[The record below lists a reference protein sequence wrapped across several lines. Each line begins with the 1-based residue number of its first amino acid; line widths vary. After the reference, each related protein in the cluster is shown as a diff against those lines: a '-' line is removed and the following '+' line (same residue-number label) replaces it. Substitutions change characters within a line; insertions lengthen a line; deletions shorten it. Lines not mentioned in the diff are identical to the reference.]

1 MIGVALK
8 GLLGRK
14 LRAVLTGFAI
24 VLGVAMI
31 SGAFVLTDTL
41 GKSFDGIFNQSYK
54 STDAV
59 ISSKPAIGSSTSS
72 DEAPAFEADVLTKV
86 QALPGVRVA
95 QGSIEDKIRLVN
107 SDGHAIGS
115 ADEGVA
121 FGIPASSANE
131 SLNPLK
137 LVTGQW
143 PRGDGQIAVD
153 KSTADSQ
160 HFTVGQTVGAFGEGP
175 IKKYRVSGIVRFGS
189 VGSIG
194 KTTITVFD
202 LSTAQSI
209 FDKLGKFDTIRVA
222 AKPGV
227 SDAELIR
234 QITPLL
240 SKTTQVKTATAQAAA
255 DSSETQDGLNI
266 IKYAL
271 LGFAG
276 IALFVGSFVIA
287 NTLAIT
293 VAQRMR
299 ELATLR
305 TLGASRRQVL
315 GSVILESVVVGLLG
329 SIIGLFLGL
338 GIAVGLMAL
347 LKATGVDLPEHSLV
361 FSLRTIAISLAV
373 GTVIAILASLRPAVR
388 ATRVEPIAA
397 VREGAVMPVSRF
409 ARYAMPTAAIV
420 GAASIALFS
429 YGVFASGVEIK
440 TRLILLVAGVLLMF
454 VGVAMVAT
462 RVVRPLAMVL
472 GAPGA
477 RFGGSAGRLARE
489 NAVRSPARTAST
501 AAAVMIGLALI
512 TFVAVI
518 GQGFKSSFTDAVNT
532 LFVADYSV
540 SAGANGDPLTN
551 KAADAVAAAPGVTAV
566 SQMRS
571 GEARVGGDT
580 VFVTGVDES
589 LTKVVDM
596 TWKQGSSTVPEQLG
610 TSGAFVLDQYAD
622 DQSLTLGSPLAIE
635 TPTGKTMH
643 VHVIGIL
650 DPPKG
655 GSPFGEITVS
665 KATFDESFANHDNL
679 YTFVNIRGGPSPAN
693 TAALEKTLSAFPAA
707 VVETRDEFRN
717 SRTSNITQSLQIL
730 YALLGLSVIVS
741 LFGVINTLVL
751 SVFERTREL
760 GMLRAIGMTRRQ
772 VRRMIR
778 HESIVTALI
787 GATLG
792 IGVGMFLAV
801 LTTTALSKYGVVF
814 AVPYGTLVVFVGIA
828 ILAGVLAAILPA
840 RRASRLNILNAL
852 QYE

>member
-1 MIGVALK
+1 MIGVAIK

-14 LRAVLTGFAI
+14 LRATLTAFAI

-41 GKSFDGIFNQSYK
+41 GKSFDGIFNESYK

-59 ISSKPAIGSSTSS
+59 ISSKPAVGSSTQS
-72 DEAPAFEADVLTKV
+72 DAAPAFAADVLTEV
-86 QALPGVRVA
+86 QALPGVRIA
-95 QGSIEDKIRLVN
+95 QGSIEDKTRLVN
-107 SDGHAIGS
+107 SDGKAIGS
-115 ADEGVA
+115 ADEGIA
-121 FGIPASSANE
+121 FGIPASTADE

-137 LVTGQW
+137 LVTGHW
-143 PRGDGQIAVD
+143 PQGDGQIAVD
-153 KSTADSQ
+153 KSTADKQ

-175 IKKYRVSGIVRFGS
+175 IKDYRISGIVRFGS

-194 KTTITVFD
+194 KATITVFD
-202 LSTAQSI
+202 LPTAQSL
-209 FDKLGKFDTIRVA
+209 FNKLDKFDTIRVGA
-222 AKPGV
+222 NSGV
-227 SDAELIR
+227 SDAELVR

-240 SKTTQVKTATAQAAA
+240 SKTTQVKSASDQAAA
-255 DSSETQDGLNI
+255 DSSDTQDSLNI

-338 GIAVGLMAL
+338 VIAVGLTAL
-347 LKATGVDLPEHSLV
+347 LEATGVDLPSHSLV
-361 FSLRTIAISLAV
+361 FSMRTIVVSLGV
-373 GTVIAILASLRPAVR
+373 GTLIALLASLRPAMR

-397 VREGAVMPVSRF
+397 VREGAVMPESRF
-409 ARYAMPTAAIV
+409 ARYAVPTAAVV

-429 YGVFASGVEIK
+429 YGVFAGGVEIK
-440 TRLILLVAGVLLMF
+440 MRMILLVIGVLLMF
-454 VGVAMVAT
+454 VSVAMIAT
-462 RVVRPLAMVL
+462 RVVRPLAFVL

-477 RFGGSAGRLARE
+477 RFGGSAGSLARE
-489 NAVRSPARTAST
+489 NAVRNPARTAST

-532 LFVADYSV
+532 LFIADYSV
-540 SAGANGDPLTN
+540 SAGASGDPLTN
-551 KAADAVAAAPGVTAV
+551 KAADAVATAPGVTAV
-566 SQMRS
+566 SQMRA
-571 GEARVGGDT
+571 GEAKVGGKT

-589 LTKVVDM
+589 VTKVIDI
-596 TWKQGSSTVPEQLG
+596 TWKKGSNTVPEQLG
-610 TSGAFVLDQYAD
+610 TSGAFVIDQYAD
-622 DQSLTLGSPLAIE
+622 DNSLNVGSPLTIE
-635 TPTGKTMH
+635 TPAGKTVR
-643 VHVIGIL
+643 VHVTGIV

-655 GSPFGEITVS
+655 GSPFGEISVS
-665 KATFDESFANHDNL
+665 KATFDASFANHDNEF
-679 YTFVNIRGGPSPAN
+679 TFVNINGGPSEAN
-693 TAALEKTLSAFPAA
+693 TAALEKSLAAFPAA

-717 SRTSNITQSLQIL
+717 SRTKDITQSLQIL

-787 GATLG
+787 GAALG

-801 LTTTALSKYGVVF
+801 ITTTALSKYGVVF
-814 AVPYGTLVVFVGIA
+814 AVPYATLVVFVGIA
-828 ILAGVLAAILPA
+828 ILAGMLAAILPA
-840 RRASRLNILNAL
+840 RRASRLNILQAL

>member
-14 LRAVLTGFAI
+14 LRAILTAFAI

-41 GKSFDGIFNQSYK
+41 GKSFDGIYNESYK
-54 STDAV
+54 ATDAV
-59 ISSKPAIGSSTSS
+59 ISSKAAVGSTTGN
-72 DEAPAFEADVLTKV
+72 DNAPAFPADVLTEV

-95 QGSIEDKIRLVN
+95 QGSIEDKIRLVD
-107 SDGHAIGS
+107 SDGAAVGS

-121 FGIPASSANE
+121 FGIPPSADQ

-137 LVTGQW
+137 LVTGKW
-143 PRGDGQIAVD
+143 PQGKGQIAVD
-153 KSTADSQ
+153 SSTADSQ
-160 HFTVGQTVGAFGEGP
+160 HLTVGQSVGAFGEGP
-175 IKKYRVSGIVRFGS
+175 VAQYQISGIVRFGS

-202 LSTAQSI
+202 LSTAQSL
-209 FDKLGKFDTIRVA
+209 FDKLGKLDTIRVG

-227 SDAELIR
+227 SDATLIR
-234 QITPLL
+234 EITPLL
-240 SKTTQVKTATAQAAA
+240 SNTTQVKSATDQAAA

-315 GSVILESVVVGLLG
+315 GSVILESVIVGLLG
-329 SIIGLFLGL
+329 SVIGLFLGVA
-338 GIAVGLMAL
+338 IAVGLTAL
-347 LKATGVDLPEHSLV
+347 LNATGVDLPDHSLV
-361 FSLRTIAISLAV
+361 LSVRTVVVSIGVGTLISL
-373 GTVIAILASLRPAVR
+373 LASLRPAVR

-397 VREGAVMPVSRF
+397 VREGAVMPASRF

-429 YGVFASGVEIK
+429 YGVFAGGVEIK
-440 TRLILLVAGVLLMF
+440 TRMIVLVIGVLLMF
-454 VGVAMVAT
+454 VGVAMIAT
-462 RVVRPLAMVL
+462 RIVRPLAYVL

-477 RFGGSAGRLARE
+477 RFGGAAGKLARE
-489 NAVRSPARTAST
+489 NAVRAPARTAST

-532 LFVADYSV
+532 LFIADYSL
-540 SAGANGDPLTN
+540 SAGANGDPLTS
-551 KAADAVAAAPGVTAV
+551 KAADAVATAPGVTAV

-571 GEARVGGDT
+571 GEGKVGGKT

-589 LTKVVDM
+589 LTKVVDI
-596 TWKQGSSTVPEQLG
+596 TWTKGSSTVPEQLG
-610 TSGAFVLDQYAD
+610 TTGAFVLDQYAD
-622 DQSLTLGSPLAIE
+622 DHSLTMGSPLAIE
-635 TPTGKTMH
+635 TPAGKTIH
-643 VHVIGIL
+643 VRVTGIV

-655 GSPFGEITVS
+655 GSQFGEISVS
-665 KATFDESFANHDNL
+665 KATFDASFANHDNEF
-679 YTFVNIRGGPSPAN
+679 TFLNIQGGPSEAN
-693 TAALEKTLSAFPAA
+693 TAALKTSLAAFPAA

-717 SRTSNITQSLQIL
+717 SRTSDITQSLQIL

-787 GATLG
+787 GAALG
-792 IGVGMFLAV
+792 IAVGMFLAII
-801 LTTTALSKYGVVF
+801 TTLALSKYGIVL
-814 AVPYGTLVVFVGIA
+814 AVPVGTLAVFVGVA
-828 ILAGVLAAILPA
+828 ILAGILAAILPA
-840 RRASRLNILNAL
+840 RRASRLNVLEAL